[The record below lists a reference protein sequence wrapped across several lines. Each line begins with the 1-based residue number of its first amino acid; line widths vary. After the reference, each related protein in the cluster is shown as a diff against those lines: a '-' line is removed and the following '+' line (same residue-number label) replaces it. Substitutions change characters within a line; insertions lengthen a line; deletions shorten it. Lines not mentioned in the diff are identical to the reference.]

1 MVDSETFVGIDVLPG
16 VLIPASGG
24 FTFYNSP
31 SCNYLD
37 STTEI
42 GALDDNASMAD
53 LSQYD
58 PDEVERYNELVK
70 KKTYKRYGRHDQL
83 TRESAN
89 GDVRLP
95 DYRTLSQARYEEDPN
110 KTEYIKNWARQ
121 RAPTV
126 YFPEEAM
133 KRQEVGV
140 YAGFFES
147 MCEKPPDK
155 KDKGAVTR
163 DFVGRVNY
171 DAVCISKHIEHFLKE
186 GSVFVNPKKDVF
198 VSFTRQCCG
207 IVCCFSLTTLRFFP
221 SLKKYPRRKIDRY
234 EKF

>member
-1 MVDSETFVGIDVLPG
+1 MGKP
-16 VLIPASGG
+16 
-24 FTFYNSP
+24 
-31 SCNYLD
+31 
-37 STTEI
+37 
-42 GALDDNASMAD
+42 
-53 LSQYD
+53 
-58 PDEVERYNELVK
+58 
-70 KKTYKRYGRHDQL
+70 DQL
-83 TRESAN
+83 SRESTS

-95 DYRTLSQARYEEDPN
+95 DDRTLSQARYEEDPN
-110 KTEYIKNWARQ
+110 KREYIKIWARQ
-121 RAPTV
+121 RASTA

-155 KDKGAVTR
+155 KDKGGALR
-163 DFVGRVNY
+163 DFVARTNY
-171 DAVCISKHIEHFLKE
+171 DAVCLSKHIEHFLKEVLE

-221 SLKKYPRRKIDRY
+221 SSRKIRG
-234 EKF
+234 EK